1 MISEKIEKMLND
13 QLNKEL
19 FSGYLYLSIEAYF
32 HTLNLKGFAH
42 WFRVQAQEERDHALL
57 FFEYINRVGGK
68 VSLQPIEGPKVD
80 FSSIQ
85 EALEMSLK
93 HEQFVT
99 ASIYDIVHAVKEE
112 KDYKTD
118 SFLKWFI
125 DEQVEEEENADNN
138 IRRLLMVKDDGKGIL
153 MLDNEFGARIYTPA
167 PGLEGTAAQA

>member
-1 MISEKIEKMLND
+1 MISEKIEKLLND

-32 HTLNLKGFAH
+32 ESINLPGFAH

-57 FFEYINRVGGK
+57 FFEYINRVGAK
-68 VSLQPIEGPKVD
+68 VTLQPIEGPKVD
-80 FSSIQ
+80 FSSIM
-85 EALEMSLK
+85 EALEQSLK

-99 ASIYDIVHAVKEE
+99 SSIYNIVDAARAE
-112 KDYKTD
+112 KDHKTD

-138 IRRLLMVKDDGKGIL
+138 IRRFERVKDDGKGIL
-153 MLDNEFGARIYTPA
+153 MLDTEFAARVYTPA
-167 PGLEGTAAQA
+167 PGLNGVSQA